1 MWRFDVFNDL
11 YAQQRIISTV
21 MFTEVSR
28 HEVNINST
36 CDDTFMLS
44 KAILQTSFCT
54 LYLKKPVDMC

>member
-28 HEVNINST
+28 HEVITNST